1 MFLLC
6 KLIEDNLDFL
16 VETCGFLVA
25 LSFFPGGTMASSWLS
40 IAYQVMKCLFSLTL
54 D

>member
-6 KLIEDNLDFL
+6 KLIEDNLHFL

-25 LSFFPGGTMASSWLS
+25 LSFFPGGTLASSLAVYCLS
-40 IAYQVMKCLFSLTL
+40 SHEMLIFPDT
-54 D
+54 